1 MEVTPLIEQERSK
14 QKKQTN
20 PFYRTKEWKKKRI
33 EILQRSNWEC
43 EWCKKEGKVTTSE
56 HTILEVDHISELNDR
71 PDLALE
77 DSNLRVL

>member
-1 MEVTPLIEQERSK
+1 MFEQERNK

-20 PFYRTKEWKKKRI
+20 PFYRTKEWRMKRQ

-43 EWCKKEGKVTTSE
+43 EWCKRDGKVTTND
-56 HTILEVDHISELNDR
+56 HAILEVDHIAELGDR

>member
-1 MEVTPLIEQERSK
+1 MEVMPLIEREDSK
-14 QKKQTN
+14 KKKQTN
-20 PFYRTKEWKKKRI
+20 PFYRTKEWKKKRL

-43 EWCKKEGKVTTSE
+43 EWCKAEGKVTTKD
-56 HTILEVDHISELNDR
+56 HATLEIDHIEELSER

>member
-1 MEVTPLIEQERSK
+1 MAKQSK
-14 QKKQTN
+14 ETN
-20 PFYRTKEWKKKRI
+20 PFYRTKEWKQKRK

-43 EWCKKEGKVTTSE
+43 EWCKRDGKVTTSE
-56 HTILEVDHISELNDR
+56 HTILEVDHIAELGDR